1 MARNPMPESLLR
13 PTVIKIGGSMMDD
26 EAALKALCAALAG
39 LRKADASK
47 ATGKA
52 TSLNGPE
59 KAPAPLVPA
68 PLVLVHGGGK
78 DINRHL
84 AWLQEDPVFKDG
96 LRVTGIAAL
105 KVVEMTLSGFV
116 NKKLVGLLNAE
127 GGSAAGIS
135 GVDGPTLICEK
146 ISEELG
152 QVGRIVSVHT
162 QLVETLLA
170 GGFLPVVSPIS
181 VDAAQAHYNVN
192 ADDAAAAL
200 AAALHAEKLIFV
212 SDVEGV
218 RGADGVRIP
227 ELDAIGIERLIADGT
242 ASGGMIPKLNSCRAA
257 VAGGI
262 GQVHICGWAGPE
274 KFAAQVRG
282 EGNTGTIIR

>member
-1 MARNPMPESLLR
+1 
-13 PTVIKIGGSMMDD
+13 MMDD
-26 EAALKALCAALAG
+26 EAALRARCASLAG
-39 LRKADASK
+39 LRKSGAAG
-47 ATGKA
+47 AG
-52 TSLNGPE
+52 TSS
-59 KAPAPLVPA
+59 ARA

-84 AWLQEDPVFKDG
+84 AWLREEPVFKDG
-96 LRVTGIAAL
+96 LRVTSMAAL

-127 GGSAAGIS
+127 GGAAAGLS
-135 GVDGPTLICEK
+135 GVDGPTFICEK

-152 QVGRIVSVHT
+152 QVGRIKEART

-200 AAALHAEKLIFV
+200 ASALRAEKLIFV

-227 ELDAIGIERLIADGT
+227 ELDGADIERLIADGV
-242 ASGGMIPKLNSCRAA
+242 ANGGMIPKLKSCRAA
-257 VAGGI
+257 VGAGI
-262 GQVHICGWAGPE
+262 GQVHICGWTGAE
-274 KFAAQVRG
+274 KFAAQVLG
-282 EGNTGTIIR
+282 QGNTGTIVR

>member
-1 MARNPMPESLLR
+1 
-13 PTVIKIGGSMMDD
+13 MMDD
-26 EAALKALCAALAG
+26 EAALKALCASLAA
-39 LRKADASK
+39 LRKAGSAAGALSS
-47 ATGKA
+47 A
-52 TSLNGPE
+52 
-59 KAPAPLVPA
+59 PA

-84 AWLQEDPVFKDG
+84 AWLQEEPVFKDG
-96 LRVTGIAAL
+96 LRVTSAPAL

-127 GGSAAGIS
+127 GGAAAGLS

-146 ISEELG
+146 ISPELG
-152 QVGRIVSVHT
+152 QVGRIQSVRT
-162 QLVETLLA
+162 ELIDALLA
-170 GGFLPVVSPIS
+170 AGFLPVVSPIS
-181 VDAAQAHYNVN
+181 VDAGQDHYNVN

-200 AAALHAEKLIFV
+200 ASALRAEKLIFV

-227 ELDAIGIERLIADGT
+227 ELDGAGVDRLIADGT
-242 ASGGMIPKLNSCRAA
+242 ASGGMIPKLRSCLAA

-262 GQVHICGWAGPE
+262 GQVHICGWAGAE
-274 KFAAQVRG
+274 RFAAQVRG
-282 EGNTGTIIR
+282 DGNTGTIIR

>member
-1 MARNPMPESLLR
+1 MPTASAAAKLR
-13 PTVIKIGGSMMDD
+13 PIVVKIGGSMMDD
-26 EAALKALCAALAG
+26 EAALRALCASLAG
-39 LRKADASK
+39 LRRSPPV
-47 ATGKA
+47 
-52 TSLNGPE
+52 S
-59 KAPAPLVPA
+59 PALPSGTVTLSAFPA

-84 AWLQEDPVFKDG
+84 AWLQEEPVFRDG
-96 LRVTGIAAL
+96 LRVTSMAAL

-116 NKKLVGLLNAE
+116 NKKLVGLLNSE
-127 GGSAAGIS
+127 GGSAAGLS
-135 GVDGPTLICEK
+135 GVDGPTFICEK
-146 ISEELG
+146 ISDALG
-152 QVGRIVSVHT
+152 QVGRITETRPELVHA
-162 QLVETLLA
+162 LLA

-181 VDAAQAHYNVN
+181 VDAKQAHYNVN

-200 AAALHAEKLIFV
+200 ASALGAEKLIFV

-218 RGADGVRIP
+218 RGADGARIP
-227 ELDAIGIERLIADGT
+227 ELDGMGVARLIADGV
-242 ASGGMIPKLNSCRAA
+242 ASGGMIPKLNSCLAA

-274 KFAAQVRG
+274 AFAAQARG